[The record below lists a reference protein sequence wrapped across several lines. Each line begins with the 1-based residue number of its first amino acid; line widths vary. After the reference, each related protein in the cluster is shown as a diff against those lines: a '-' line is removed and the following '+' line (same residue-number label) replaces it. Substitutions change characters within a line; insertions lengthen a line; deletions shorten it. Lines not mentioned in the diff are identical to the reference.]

1 MSMRI
6 EVAAQLDDKA
16 ATKTKGDLLEA
27 FAYELASSR
36 GLSVEQEVR
45 TASSEIDLLCVDKS
59 TGEKIYLEC
68 KAHRGNLSKTA
79 LTNLIGVVVGEDYA
93 QGWLVSTGPLSKDA
107 KGYRENWSKK
117 PIDQRRKLKVD
128 SEEGLVEVLIAAN
141 LVKNPIGSLVP
152 YGLLPGH
159 TKTDWLLLVTEYG
172 RFWTVARFEGG
183 VAAEVFAYDA
193 SSLAPVDNQSLLEKL
208 SNTDCSWEG
217 KKFGYRQQQNDI
229 PVTRQQQAAPPVIE
243 ILEGK
248 KWSDYLP
255 ARRQDF
261 TGRKKETS
269 QIISLLGAA
278 ADDSE
283 DFRVFALTGESGIG
297 KSSLITSTRGKT
309 RQKNYKKKFFTI
321 AIDCRAAKTKD
332 YISAALVRCLKKASD
347 SGFGGKP
354 GNELVVSNPAH
365 PLASATISEYLST
378 VRAAGQSIC
387 IVFDQFEEI
396 YSKPELEEV
405 FKAAQDL
412 FLSAVSENG
421 PLVLGFSWRSN
432 FTVQQDHSAYFLWH
446 NLADYRLE
454 ISLKPLEPSEVN
466 ASLTVFEKELGH
478 KLRPETRKQLVEAAR
493 GYPWLLKKLCLHL
506 LKQVEGNEVDQAVL
520 EDTSIENLFAEDL
533 RTLSDTEKKALENIA
548 ARAPIARFEVEEQF
562 GSNAIK
568 SLEDRLLVMRSG
580 EMMNIYW
587 DIFKE
592 FILHGVVPELPFS
605 FLPSSPSVASLL
617 SVANELEVGKGRSLE
632 DISAATQL
640 AVGTVGNIVRDLLI
654 VDVAS
659 GAYSEP
665 RLNEAM
671 SAKDPK
677 GTMRRVR
684 SALSRHT
691 LLRQL
696 RTNRDIRDFS
706 EKDISDVLSEIPS
719 VPEYGSSTLSTHVKR
734 LCVWFAAAGF
744 LQATPNGWRLEDI
757 GDVDLSY
764 AEQGRRGRTGSF
776 HANSPPARAYEVLEF
791 VKQRNIVDP
800 SKINEAGYD
809 AAFIDLSRLGLVV
822 KLEKSWSYVQ
832 EEGDEVGVSTLERLY
847 LAAKK
852 QTALVRAAGLLREAE
867 NITGPELA
875 KQLAKD
881 SNENWSESSLK
892 RIGNSVKRWATW
904 IIECD
909 DGDRAIAPTE
919 GKRGMKSLKSAEKV
933 AEIGELLSEGHG
945 WKAISTKI
953 GVTSVTAKR
962 WWESE
967 QS

>member
-1 MSMRI
+1 MRI
-6 EVAAQLDDKA
+6 EVAAHLDDKA
-16 ATKTKGDLLEA
+16 AKKTKGDLLED

-36 GLSVEQEVR
+36 GLSVEKEVR
-45 TASSEIDLLCVDKS
+45 TASSEIDLLCVDDS

-79 LTNLIGVVVGEDYA
+79 LTNLVGVVAGEDYA

-128 SEEGLVEVLIAAN
+128 SEDGLVQALISAN
-141 LVKNPIGSLVP
+141 LVKNPIGNP
-152 YGLLPGH
+152 MPDELLPGH

-172 RFWTVARFEGG
+172 RFWTSAKFEGG
-183 VAAEVFAYDA
+183 IAAEVYAYDA
-193 SSLAPVDNQSLLEKL
+193 GNLSPIDDQGLLDKL

-217 KKFGYRQQQNDI
+217 KKFTCREQRKDNDVLRQQQ
-229 PVTRQQQAAPPVIE
+229 VTPPVIE

-269 QIISLLGAA
+269 LILSLLAA
-278 ADDSE
+278 AANSSKDY
-283 DFRVFALTGESGIG
+283 RVFALTGESGIG

-309 RQKNYKKKFFTI
+309 RQKNYKNKFFTI
-321 AIDCRAAKTKD
+321 AIDCRAAKSKD
-332 YISAALVRCLKKASD
+332 YISAALVRCLKKASVA
-347 SGFGGKP
+347 GFGDKID
-354 GNELVVSNPAH
+354 NELFVSNPSH
-365 PLASATISEYLST
+365 PLSSATISDYLST
-378 VRAAGQSIC
+378 VKAAGQSIC

-412 FLSAVSENG
+412 FLSAVSEEG

-446 NLADYRLE
+446 NLAEYRLE
-454 ISLKPLEPSEVN
+454 ISLKPLESFEVN
-466 ASLTVFEKELGH
+466 ASLTVFEKELGQ

-506 LKQVEGNEVDQAVL
+506 LKQVKGNEVDQALL

-533 RTLSDTEKKALENIA
+533 HTLSEPEKKALKYIA
-548 ARAPIARFEVEEQF
+548 ERAPIARFEAEEQF
-562 GSNAIK
+562 GSDAIK

-580 EMMNIYW
+580 EMLNIYW

-617 SVANELEVGKGRSLE
+617 SVANELEVGKGKSLE
-632 DISAATQL
+632 DISVATQL

-665 RLNEAM
+665 RLNNAM
-671 SAKDPK
+671 SPKDPK

-696 RTNRDIRDFS
+696 KADRETRDFS
-706 EKDISDVLSEIPS
+706 EKEISEVLSEIPS
-719 VPEYGSSTLSTHVKR
+719 VPEYGSSTLNIHVKR

-744 LQATPNGWRLEDI
+744 LQATPKGWLLEDT

-764 AEQGRRGRTGSF
+764 AEQGRRGRTGF
-776 HANSPPARAYEVLEF
+776 FYGNSPPARAYEVLEF
-791 VKQRNIVDP
+791 VKQKDTVDP

-832 EEGDEVGVSTLERLY
+832 EEGNEVGISTLERLY
-847 LAAKK
+847 IAAKK
-852 QTALVRAAGLLREAE
+852 QAALVRAAGLLRETE
-867 NITGPELA
+867 NTTGPELA
-875 KQLAKD
+875 RHLAKD
-881 SNENWSESSLK
+881 NKENWSESSLK

-909 DGDRAIAPTE
+909 DAGLAIEPTE
-919 GKRGMKSLKSAEKV
+919 GKRGMKSLKSADKIAKI
-933 AEIGELLSEGHG
+933 AELRSEGIG
-945 WKAISTKI
+945 WKAISEEI
-953 GVTSVTAKR
+953 GVTPVTAKR

-967 QS
+967 QR

>member
-1 MSMRI
+1 MRI
-6 EVAAQLDDKA
+6 EVAAHLDDKA
-16 ATKTKGDLLEA
+16 AKKTKGDLLED
-27 FAYELASSR
+27 FAHELASSR
-36 GLSVEQEVR
+36 GLSVEKEVR
-45 TASSEIDLLCVDKS
+45 TASSEIDLLCIDNS

-68 KAHRGNLSKTA
+68 KAHRETLSKTS
-79 LTNLIGVVVGEDYA
+79 LTNLVGVVVGEDYA

-117 PIDQRRKLKVD
+117 TTEQRRKLKVD
-128 SEEGLVEVLIAAN
+128 SEEGLVQALIAAN
-141 LVKNPIGSLVP
+141 LVKNPIGIP
-152 YGLLPGH
+152 IPDGLLPGH

-172 RFWTVARFEGG
+172 RFWTAARFEGG
-183 VAAEVFAYDA
+183 IAAEVFAYDA
-193 SSLAPVDNQSLLEKL
+193 RDLSSIDDPSLLEKL
-208 SNTDCSWEG
+208 SNTDCSWKG
-217 KKFGYRQQQNDI
+217 KKFSYQEQRKDFQPIRQH
-229 PVTRQQQAAPPVIE
+229 QATPPVIE

-255 ARRQDF
+255 ARLQDF

-269 QIISLLGAA
+269 QILSLLGAA
-278 ADDSE
+278 SSSSE
-283 DFRVFALTGESGIG
+283 DYRVFALTGESGIG

-321 AIDCRAAKTKD
+321 AIDCRAAKSKD
-332 YISAALVRCLKKASD
+332 YISAALVRCLKKASVA
-347 SGFGGKP
+347 GFGDKLD
-354 GNELVVSNPAH
+354 NELVVSNPAH
-365 PLASATISEYLST
+365 PLSSATISEYLST

-412 FLSAVSENG
+412 FLSAVSEEG
-421 PLVLGFSWRSN
+421 PLVIGFSWRSN

-446 NLADYRLE
+446 NLAEYRLE
-454 ISLKPLEPSEVN
+454 IPLKPLEPSEVN
-466 ASLTVFEKELGH
+466 ASLTVFEKELGQ

-506 LKQVEGNEVDQAVL
+506 LKQVKGNEVDQALL

-533 RTLSDTEKKALENIA
+533 RTLGDTEKSALKYIA
-548 ARAPIARFEVEEQF
+548 ARAPIARFEVVEQF
-562 GSNAIK
+562 GSDAIK
-568 SLEDRLLVMRSG
+568 GLEDRLLVMRSG
-580 EMMNIYW
+580 EMLNIYW

-617 SVANELEVGKGRSLE
+617 SVANELEVGKGKSLE
-632 DISAATQL
+632 EISVATQL

-665 RLNEAM
+665 RLNKTM
-671 SAKDPK
+671 SPKDPK

-684 SALSRHT
+684 SSLSRHT

-696 RTNRDIRDFS
+696 KTDRETRDFS
-706 EKDISDVLSEIPS
+706 EKDISDALSEIPS

-744 LQATPNGWRLEDI
+744 LQATPKGWRLEDI

-764 AEQGRRGRTGSF
+764 AEQGRRGRTSF
-776 HANSPPARAYEVLEF
+776 FYGNSPPARAYEVLEF
-791 VKQRNIVDP
+791 VKQRNVVDP

-832 EEGDEVGVSTLERLY
+832 EEGDEVGASTLERLY

-852 QTALVRAAGLLREAE
+852 QAALVQAAGLLREAE
-867 NITGPELA
+867 NINGPELA
-875 KQLAKD
+875 RHLAKD
-881 SNENWSESSLK
+881 TNENWSESSLK

-909 DGDRAIAPTE
+909 DAGQAIEPTE

-933 AEIGELLSEGHG
+933 AEIGELLSKGLG
-945 WKAISTKI
+945 WKAISDKI
-953 GVTSVTAKR
+953 GVTPVTAKR
-962 WWESE
+962 WWESG